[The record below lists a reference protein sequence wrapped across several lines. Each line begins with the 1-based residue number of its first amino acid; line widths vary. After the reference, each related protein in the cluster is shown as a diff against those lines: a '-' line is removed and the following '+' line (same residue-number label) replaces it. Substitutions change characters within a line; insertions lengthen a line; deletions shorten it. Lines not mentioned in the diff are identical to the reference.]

1 MRVHKNRLFN
11 VVISIIM
18 VVAMVAT
25 LCTTF
30 EAESETVSAATA
42 FEKSISAFPDS
53 YKPYLRALHSKYPKW
68 KFVPYNTGINFD
80 TAVSEE

>member
-42 FEKSISAFPDS
+42 FEK
-53 YKPYLRALHSKYPKW
+53 
-68 KFVPYNTGINFD
+68 V
-80 TAVSEE
+80 

>member
-42 FEKSISAFPDS
+42 FEKSISEFRIAISRTFVHYIANIQS
-53 YKPYLRALHSKYPKW
+53 GNLYL
-68 KFVPYNTGINFD
+68 IIQ
-80 TAVSEE
+80 E

>member
-1 MRVHKNRLFN
+1 MRVHKNRLLN
-11 VVISIIM
+11 IVISIIM

-42 FEKSISAFPDS
+42 FEKSISKFPDS
-53 YKPYLRALHSKYPKW
+53 YKPYLRA
-68 KFVPYNTGINFD
+68 
-80 TAVSEE
+80 